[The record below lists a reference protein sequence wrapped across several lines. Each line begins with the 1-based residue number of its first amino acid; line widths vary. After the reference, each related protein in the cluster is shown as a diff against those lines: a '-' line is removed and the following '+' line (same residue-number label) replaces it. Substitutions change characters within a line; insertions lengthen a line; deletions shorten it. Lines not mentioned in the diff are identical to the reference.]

1 MKVGYSVPFGLR
13 GTVIGIHQG
22 DKQSDISCDVVFD
35 EEFAGGFPLR
45 SVDIRINLEDT
56 NVLSK

>member
-1 MKVGYSVPFGLR
+1 MPSVR